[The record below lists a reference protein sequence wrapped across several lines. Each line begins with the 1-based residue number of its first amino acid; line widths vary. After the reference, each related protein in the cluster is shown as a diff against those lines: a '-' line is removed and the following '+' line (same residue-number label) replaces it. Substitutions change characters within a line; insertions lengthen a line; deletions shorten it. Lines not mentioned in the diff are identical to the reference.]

1 MCHETGLVGSAFQT
15 PGAHNSSFPG
25 APPKQPWTEMQ
36 KVGTERQAQGALL
49 PATHSVVS
57 FQGPLLG
64 LWLVTISLTQAL
76 ASHRLGFESE
86 ETVAGHDPTAS
97 GSRVSQAQLVGEP
110 SITVPFGTSLFLYTK
125 KRIMAA
131 LSEYL

>member
-1 MCHETGLVGSAFQT
+1 
-15 PGAHNSSFPG
+15 
-25 APPKQPWTEMQ
+25 MQ
-36 KVGTERQAQGALL
+36 KVGTERQAQSAFL
-49 PATHSVVS
+49 PATHSVMS
-57 FQGPLLG
+57 FQGPFLG
-64 LWLVTISLTQAL
+64 LWLVTVSLSQAL
-76 ASHRLGFESE
+76 VSHRLGFKSE

-110 SITVPFGTSLFLYTK
+110 SIMVPLGESVFLYIK